1 MAIITRAKVKTLL
14 QIADATT
21 TYDDLIDELI
31 PIVQDFIVD
40 YCNNS
45 FKDINVRMIASTIS
59 FADTDPDTILDSSSG
74 FVNAKFS
81 ADMEI
86 VVEGSDHNNG
96 MFTLDTVIAGTM
108 TLIDADELVTEAA
121 GNTITI
127 TKVEWPKGIWGTTA
141 KMIGYDIARTKD
153 FKSIGV
159 SSETYNDY
167 SRSYAIV
174 GETGGYPISI
184 LGGLK
189 PYKKIGFK

>member
-1 MAIITRAKVKTLL
+1 MPIITQAKVKTLL
-14 QIADATT
+14 QIDGT

-45 FKDINVRMIASTIS
+45 FKDTNVHLTASTIS
-59 FADTDPDTILDSSSG
+59 FADTDPDTILDSVSG
-74 FVNAKFS
+74 FVDAEFS

-86 VVEGSDHNNG
+86 VVEGSDHNDG
-96 MFTLDTVIAGTM
+96 MYTLDTVAAGTL
-108 TLIDADELVTEAA
+108 TLIEADELVTEAA

-127 TKVEWPKGIWGTTA
+127 TKVEWPKGLWGTTA
-141 KMIGYDIARTKD
+141 QMIGYNIARTQE
-153 FKSIGV
+153 FKSLGV
-159 SSETYNDY
+159 SSESYGDY

-174 GETGGYPISI
+174 GESGGYPMNI

-189 PYKKIGFK
+189 PYRKIGFK

>member
-1 MAIITRAKVKTLL
+1 MAIITKAKVKTLL
-14 QIADATT
+14 QIDVT

-45 FKDINVRMIASTIS
+45 FKDTNVSMIASTIS
-59 FADTDPDTILDSSSG
+59 FADTDPDTILDSASG
-74 FVNAKFS
+74 FVDAEFS

-86 VVEGSDHNNG
+86 VVEGSEHNNG
-96 MFTLDTVIAGTM
+96 MFTLDTVVAGIL
-108 TLIDADELVTEAA
+108 TLIATDELVTEAA

-141 KMIGYDIARTKD
+141 QMIGYNMARTKE

-159 SSETYNDY
+159 SSESYGDY

-174 GETGGYPISI
+174 GEAGGYPMSI

-189 PYKKIGFK
+189 PYRKIGFK